1 MLTDVVP
8 NVLSI
13 AGSDPSG
20 GAGVQADLK
29 TFAALQCHG
38 MAAIAA
44 LTAQNTRGV
53 YALHV
58 PPMAFLRAQGD
69 AIFADIAV
77 AGVKIGMLGNRE
89 AVVTVADCLRQYA
102 PAIVVLDPVLAA
114 SSGDALSTDDVRAAM
129 IAHLLPQASLVT
141 PNLAEIARLTESA
154 VPETEGEM
162 LESGRRLLHMGAR
175 AVLVKGGHLPG
186 AEAIDL
192 LVEPSGVQRFRATKL
207 MVTGSHG
214 TGCTLSS
221 AIVAYMARGMA
232 LAPAVA
238 AAKAYVRGAMTHSG
252 QLHVGHG
259 AGPLQHFFALW
270 PAKRDPLD
278 VS

>member
-1 MLTDVVP
+1 MLTDTVP

-38 MAAIAA
+38 MAVVAA

-53 YALHV
+53 YAVHI
-58 PPMAFLRAQGD
+58 PPVTFLKAQID

-77 AGVKIGMLGNRE
+77 AGVKIGMLGN
-89 AVVTVADCLRQYA
+89 ADTVATVADRLRQYA
-102 PAIVVLDPVLAA
+102 PAIVILDPVLTA

-129 IAHLLPQASLVT
+129 MAHLLPLASLVT
-141 PNLAEIARLTESA
+141 PNLAEIARLTESR

-162 LESGRRLLHMGAR
+162 LESGRKLLQMGAQ

-186 AEAIDL
+186 AQAIDL
-192 LVEPSGVQRFRATKL
+192 LVEPAGVQRFSAAKL
-207 MVTGSHG
+207 MVAGNHG

-221 AIVAYMARGMA
+221 AIAAYMARGMA

-238 AAKAYVRGAMTHSG
+238 AAKAYVRGALTHSG
-252 QLHVGHG
+252 QLHVGRG
-259 AGPLQHFFALW
+259 VGPLQHFFQLW
-270 PAKRDPLD
+270 PGTRQ
-278 VS
+278 